1 VWVRV
6 STVLVYNLLIIGP
19 EGIEVGELSLHE
31 LLYNLL
37 VHQNERLFGE
47 VVLRVLQQFSES
59 DA

>member
-1 VWVRV
+1 MWVRV

-19 EGIEVGELSLHE
+19 EGIEVGELCLHE